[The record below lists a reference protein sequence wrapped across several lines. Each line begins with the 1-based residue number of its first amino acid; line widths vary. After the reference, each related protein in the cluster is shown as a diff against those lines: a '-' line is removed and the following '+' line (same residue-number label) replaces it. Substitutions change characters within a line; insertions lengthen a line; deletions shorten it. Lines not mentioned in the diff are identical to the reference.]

1 MAAKIRKG
9 DKVIVITGRDRGRT
23 GEVIEVRPDEG
34 RALVRGVNMV
44 KRHQKQTGA
53 QEGGIISKEA
63 PVHLSNLALA
73 DPKDEQADPRRL
85 QVRGRGRRPAQGAR
99 RQAFGSGDRWLTRT
113 PRARSPRRPT
123 RRRAPPRATRRK
135 QAQKPPR
142 PTRLPPAQGE
152 AKAPARRSREER
164 VTPRLRTH
172 FDEVVRKK
180 LTEEFSYKNR
190 MQVPVIEKIVINMG
204 IGEGVNDRKKVETAA
219 NDLALIA
226 GQKAVIT
233 KARKSIATFKL
244 RDGQAIGCKVTLRK
258 ARMYEFLDRLV
269 NIALPRVRDFRGLSP
284 KSFDGGG
291 NYTIGIKEHIIFP
304 EIDYDKAVDIW
315 GMDITV
321 CTSAKTDDEA
331 RALLTA
337 FNFPFRQ

>member
-1 MAAKIRKG
+1 MADKDDKGKKPEKADKAPRVAKGDNKG
-9 DKVIVITGRDRGRT
+9 DKPQQAKPAK
-23 GEVIEVRPDEG
+23 GEK
-34 RALVRGVNMV
+34 A
-44 KRHQKQTGA
+44 A
-53 QEGGIISKEA
+53 A
-63 PVHLSNLALA
+63 AA
-73 DPKDEQADPRRL
+73 
-85 QVRGRGRRPAQGAR
+85 
-99 RQAFGSGDRWLTRT
+99 
-113 PRARSPRRPT
+113 
-123 RRRAPPRATRRK
+123 
-135 QAQKPPR
+135 
-142 PTRLPPAQGE
+142 GE
-152 AKAPARRSREER
+152 AKAPKQREER

-180 LTEEFSYKNR
+180 LTEEFSYQNP

-219 NDLALIA
+219 NDLALIS

-321 CTSAKTDDEA
+321 CTSAKSDAEA
-331 RALLTA
+331 RALLNA